1 MFIYIYIC
9 IYELYVYICIY
20 LCMHVYTPVV
30 YMICAYNLVAS
41 ISSVTWGGVHSP
53 VLTAEDSGSYH
64 VDLWK
69 LNIP

>member
-1 MFIYIYIC
+1 
-9 IYELYVYICIY
+9 
-20 LCMHVYTPVV
+20 MHVYTPVV
-30 YMICAYNLVAS
+30 YVICAYNLVAS

-53 VLTAEDSGSYH
+53 ALTAEDSGSYH